1 MKDLIWL
8 IAVILL
14 VLWAVGYFG
23 FGEAVGQ
30 FIHILLVLAIIAIL
44 YRLITGNKS

>member
-1 MKDLIWL
+1 MGNLIWT

-14 VLWAVGYFG
+14 IGWAVGFFAFG
-23 FGEAVGQ
+23 QAVGS

-44 YRLITGNKS
+44 YRLITGKRK